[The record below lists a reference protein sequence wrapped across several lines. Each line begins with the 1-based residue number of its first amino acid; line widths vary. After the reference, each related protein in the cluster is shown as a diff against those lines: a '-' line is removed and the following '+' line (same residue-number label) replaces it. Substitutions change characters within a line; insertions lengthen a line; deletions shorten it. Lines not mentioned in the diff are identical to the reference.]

1 VSARVNSA
9 LIRQIN
15 LARVF
20 HALREHP
27 ESSQRDLGRLT
38 GLDKATISTV
48 VAQLQD
54 LKLVERSEQSKARR
68 VGRPETAL
76 SIPRSAGI
84 LVGVRLEPAAIRVV
98 TTALGGAVLGHCQLA
113 GSLNIDTAL
122 KVLRETVDRELAE
135 IGEDWSAMRAIGVGI
150 PGLMDRSGRLVLA
163 PNLGW
168 RDVPI
173 RAMLEDLFGCPVEV
187 DNDTKA
193 AAIAERL
200 FGLCRR
206 TDDFIYVTGDSGVG
220 GALFLGGRLYRG
232 AGGFAGEIGHTK
244 VMQGG
249 NLCGCGRRG
258 CLETYVSEAAILRRL
273 AEQGVEAS
281 DIGAVAALAEQGHG
295 RVLDLLDEVGR
306 HLGFALSNLVNI
318 LNPQLIVLGGNL
330 AVVGSWIMPTLERA
344 LAEQALDPLAAEVSI
359 RVSPLG
365 EDAVPMG
372 GIALALD
379 GFLAPPRLT
388 VPRR

>member
-1 VSARVNSA
+1 MSARVNSA

-15 LARVF
+15 IARVF

-38 GLDKATISTV
+38 GLDKATVSTV

-54 LKLVERSEQSKARR
+54 LRLVERSEQAKTRR

-76 SIPRSAGI
+76 TIPRSAGV
-84 LVGVRLEPAAIRVV
+84 LVGVRLEPTTIRVV
-98 TTALGGAVLGHCQLA
+98 TTTLTGEVLGHCQLP
-113 GSLNIDTAL
+113 GSLDVKAAL
-122 KVLRETVDRELAE
+122 VTVRAVIDRELAE
-135 IGEDWSAMRAIGVGI
+135 IGEGWASVRAIGVGV
-150 PGLMDRSGRLVLA
+150 PGLMDRTGTLVLA

-173 RAMLEDLFGCPVEV
+173 RSTLEEMFDCPVAV

-200 FGLCRR
+200 FGLCR
-206 TDDFIYVTGDSGVG
+206 TVEDYVYVTGDSGVG
-220 GALFLGGRLYRG
+220 GALVLGGRVYRG
-232 AGGFAGEIGHTK
+232 ASGFAGEIGHTK
-244 VMQGG
+244 VVPDGR
-249 NLCGCGRRG
+249 LCGCGRRG

-273 AEQGVEAS
+273 AEQGIDAA
-281 DIGAVAALAEQGHG
+281 DIHEVAELAVAGRPEVRALLE
-295 RVLDLLDEVGR
+295 EVGR
-306 HLGFALSNLVNI
+306 HLGFALSNIVNM
-318 LNPQLIVLGGNL
+318 LNPTLILLGGNL
-330 AVVGSWIMPTLERA
+330 ASVGAHIIPSLETA
-344 LAEQALDPLAAEVSI
+344 LSEQALGPSAAGVRV

-379 GFLAPPRLT
+379 CFLAPPRLS
-388 VPRR
+388 VPRG

>member
-1 VSARVNSA
+1 M
-9 LIRQIN
+9 
-15 LARVF
+15 
-20 HALREHP
+20 
-27 ESSQRDLGRLT
+27 
-38 GLDKATISTV
+38 
-48 VAQLQD
+48 
-54 LKLVERSEQSKARR
+54 
-68 VGRPETAL
+68 
-76 SIPRSAGI
+76 
-84 LVGVRLEPAAIRVV
+84 
-98 TTALGGAVLGHCQLA
+98 LGHCQLA

-135 IGEDWSAMRAIGVGI
+135 IGEDWSAVRAIGVGI

-200 FGLCRR
+200 FGMCRR

-244 VMQGG
+244 VVQGG

-273 AEQGVEAS
+273 AELGIEAA

-295 RVLDLLDEVGR
+295 RVLDLLDEAGR

-388 VPRR
+388 VPRG

>member
-1 VSARVNSA
+1 MSARVNSA

-27 ESSQRDLGRLT
+27 ESSQRDLGKLT
-38 GLDKATISTV
+38 GLDKATVSTV

-54 LKLVERSEQSKARR
+54 LRLVERSEQSKARR

-76 SIPRSAGI
+76 SIPRSAGV
-84 LVGVRLEPAAIRVV
+84 LVGIRLEPATIRVV
-98 TTALGGAVLGHCQLA
+98 TTTLAGEVLGHCQLP
-113 GSLNIDTAL
+113 GSLDMKAAL
-122 KVLRETVDRELAE
+122 VTLRKAVDREIAE
-135 IGEDWSAMRAIGVGI
+135 IGETWSSVRALGVGI
-150 PGLMDRSGRLVLA
+150 PGLMDRNGTLILA

-173 RAMLEDLFGCPVEV
+173 RAMLEEIFDCPVEV

-200 FGLCRR
+200 FGLCRE
-206 TDDFIYVTGDSGVG
+206 TDDYVYLTGDSGVG
-220 GALFLGGRLYRG
+220 GALVLGGRVYRG

-244 VMQGG
+244 VSPEGRR
-249 NLCGCGRRG
+249 CGCGRRG
-258 CLETYVSEAAILRRL
+258 CLETYVSEAAILRTL
-273 AEQGVEAS
+273 ADRGIDAA
-281 DIGAVAALAEQGHG
+281 DIGAVAGLAAEG
-295 RVLDLLDEVGR
+295 RAGVRELLDEVAR
-306 HLGFALSNLVNI
+306 HLGFALSNIVNI
-318 LNPQLIVLGGNL
+318 LNPGLIVLGGNL
-330 AVVGSWIMPTLERA
+330 AVVGAHIVPGLERA
-344 LAEQALDPLAAEVSI
+344 IAEHALGPPAAGVSV

-379 GFLAPPRLT
+379 GFLAPPRLSIA
-388 VPRR
+388 RG